1 MTLVDRLFRRG
12 GPPQVDLSGLQVRLP
27 AGVAWWS
34 GRPADPDL
42 VRARLADGCRDAG
55 VDPPTPEEFDTRAA
69 GLDDEAWN
77 RLGALA
83 FALDLQDV
91 RAALSAGAVARPP
104 LEILDAGFVGVARR
118 TPLLTLELLGRSA
131 LRVEELARRLLAGL
145 GAAVRGES
153 PRASR
158 ERLERLDYERLLA
171 EAERAKQSATDRIEE
186 LQRLQDQE
194 EENRP
199 RRGKW

>member
-12 GPPQVDLSGLQVRLP
+12 GPPQVDLNGLQVRLT
-27 AGVAWWS
+27 AGVAWWA

-55 VDPPTPEEFDTRAA
+55 GDPPTPEEFDARAA
-69 GLDDEAWN
+69 GLEDEAWN

-91 RAALSAGAVARPP
+91 RASLAALVVARPV
-104 LEILDAGFVGVARR
+104 LELLDAGFIGVARQ

-131 LRVEELARRLLAGL
+131 LRVEELARRLVAGL

-153 PRASR
+153 PRVSR
-158 ERLERLDYERLLA
+158 ERLDRLDYERLLA
-171 EAERAKQSATDRIEE
+171 EAERAKQSAADRLAA
-186 LQRLQDQE
+186 LQRLQDQQE
-194 EENRP
+194 QNRP

>member
-1 MTLVDRLFRRG
+1 MALVDRLFRRG
-12 GPPQVDLSGLQVRLP
+12 GPPPVNLKALQACLTV
-27 AGVAWWS
+27 GVAFWL
-34 GRPADPDL
+34 GRPADPEL

-55 VDPPTPEEFDTRAA
+55 VDPPLPEEFDARAN

-77 RLGALA
+77 RLAVLALA
-83 FALDLQDV
+83 LELPDV
-91 RAALSAGAVARPP
+91 RALLPVLAAARPL
-104 LEILDAGFVGVARR
+104 LELLDAGFIGVARR

-145 GAAVRGES
+145 GAAVQGES

-158 ERLERLDYERLLA
+158 DRLDRLDYERLLA
-171 EAERAKQSATDRIEE
+171 EAERATEAAQERLDE
-186 LQRLQDQE
+186 LRRLQDQQ
-194 EENRP
+194 EENRA